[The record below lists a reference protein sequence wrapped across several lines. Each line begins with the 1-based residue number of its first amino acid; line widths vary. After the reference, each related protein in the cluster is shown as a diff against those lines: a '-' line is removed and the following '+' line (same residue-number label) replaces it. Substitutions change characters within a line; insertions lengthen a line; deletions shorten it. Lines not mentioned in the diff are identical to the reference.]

1 MIKKKKEEKVVPT
14 LKGLKLDEAKDK
26 LKKAGIEEYSIK
38 KKFDLFTKSGYVI
51 KSKPSEENEL
61 KENLIVYVSE
71 RRILLIILLFL
82 LCILITLFLNGTV
95 SIIF

>member
-38 KKFDLFTKSGYVI
+38 KKF
-51 KSKPSEENEL
+51 
-61 KENLIVYVSE
+61 
-71 RRILLIILLFL
+71 
-82 LCILITLFLNGTV
+82 
-95 SIIF
+95 